1 MATAGSIVVDLLMRT
16 GSFET
21 DTGRAEKRLKDLQKT
36 AKVAGAALG
45 AFGAAAAA
53 GIVALVGHSIDAAD
67 EMSKMAQKIGISV
80 ESLSRLDYAAKL
92 SDVSMESLANGVKRL
107 GQFQVDA
114 LKGGKEQNAIL
125 DQLGVSAGDAETGI
139 RDASD
144 VLRQLSDV
152 FAVMPDGAN
161 KTALAVKLFG
171 KSGAD
176 LIPLLNGGSRALDD
190 FAKKSDLVGYTLDT
204 QTGKSAEAVNDL
216 MTEFKLSIDGIAR
229 QALPALLPELE
240 SFGSL
245 LNSQDIRDGF
255 ETIIGGAIEAVG
267 ALVKLATTTANV
279 TKFLGEEVAA
289 RLHGPSLEDTVRVE
303 QRIERLK
310 KTIDG
315 VRNQGIGSPF
325 AIFDASELV
334 PKDLI
339 SQKDDILKRLQ
350 GELDKEQNKLK
361 IGMELNADAS
371 RAAAKLAAEAGTPL
385 TIPDIDWSLGGT
397 GGGKSSKKGRGLPDF
412 GETHDDLQKLM
423 EAEQRAR
430 EQFDAMAASLAG
442 PVAEANYQYAV
453 DLQRLTDLAREGAI
467 GTDELTTAQDNL
479 RKAHE
484 ADLKA
489 IQAQLT
495 PAEQGLKYLQ
505 EETAWLSANE
515 AGQLKLAAARMLG
528 ANATEEQISQ
538 AVELMRVNDALNEQ
552 IGLMDDARDAGRE
565 FFDSMREGE
574 GILKSLEDAFG
585 RFADALYDWATNG
598 VIEGLFGKQGTSGSG
613 AAGGWLNSIIG
624 ALSGGSTGSSGE
636 AAGSLMDLFASDSS
650 FGGAF
655 ASGGNVLP
663 GKSVLVGESGPEK
676 WTASRMQLGSLRPM
690 GVPVLCP
697 L

>member
-1 MATAGSIVVDLLMRT
+1 MATAGSVVISLLMST

-21 DTGRAEKRLKDLQKT
+21 DTDRAAKRLKGLQKE
-36 AKVAGAALG
+36 AKAAGVALG
-45 AFGAAAAA
+45 VMGAAAAA

-92 SDVSMESLANGVKRL
+92 SDVSMETLANSVKRL

-125 DQLGVSAGDAETGI
+125 DQLGVSAGSAETGV
-139 RDASD
+139 RDASV
-144 VLRQLSDV
+144 VLRELSDI

-176 LIPLLNGGSRALDD
+176 LIPMLNGGSKALDD

-204 QTGKSAEAVNDL
+204 KTGKSAEAVNDL

-229 QALPALLPELE
+229 QALPDLLPKLQD
-240 SFGSL
+240 FGDL
-245 LNSQDIRDGF
+245 LNSQDVRDGF
-255 ETIIGGAIEAVG
+255 ETIIGGAIKAVG
-267 ALVKLATTTANV
+267 ALVKLASTTANV

-310 KTIDG
+310 KTING
-315 VRNQGIGSPF
+315 VKNQGYGSPF

-334 PKDLI
+334 PKDLV

-361 IGMELNADAS
+361 IGMELNADAA
-371 RAAAKLAAEAGTPL
+371 RAAAKIAAEAGKLPTVP
-385 TIPDIDWSLGGT
+385 TIDWSLGGT
-397 GGGKSSKKGRGLPDF
+397 GGGKGGKKGKGLPDF
-412 GETHDDLQKLM
+412 GETHDDLLKLM

-430 EQFDAMAASLAG
+430 DQFDAMAASLAG
-442 PVAEANYQYAV
+442 PVASANYQYAV

-467 GTDELTTAQDNL
+467 GTDELTEAQNNL

-505 EETAWLSANE
+505 EETAWLRANE
-515 AGQLKLAAARMLG
+515 AGQLRLAAARMLG
-528 ANATEEQISQ
+528 ADATEEQIAQ
-538 AVELMRVNDALNEQ
+538 AVELMRVNDALNDH
-552 IGLMDDARDAGRE
+552 IDLMDDARDAGRE
-565 FFDSMREGE
+565 FFDSMKEGE

-585 RFADALYDWATNG
+585 KFADALYDWATNS
-598 VIEGLFGKQGTSGSG
+598 VIEQLFGKQGTAGSGSG
-613 AAGGWLNSIIG
+613 GGWLDGILG
-624 ALSGGSTGSSGE
+624 AFMGGGSGSGGE
-636 AAGSLMDLFASDSS
+636 AAGSLLDLFASDSS

-655 ASGGNVLP
+655 ARGGDVLP
-663 GKSVLVGESGPEK
+663 GKTILVGESGPELRV
-676 WTASRMQLGSLRPM
+676 SLQVQLGCPRPM
-690 GVPVLCP
+690 GEILCP
-697 L
+697 P